1 MGCPNSTLRLVSS
14 QAVQNSAVCELN
26 FVKYDNKLQ
35 RNTSTAADY
44 PSPKS
49 DAPSANDPPSAYDP
63 PSNNDPP
70 SADDPPSTNDL
81 LTVQPVTPVVSPEP
95 TSWVIFYL
103 VL

>member
-14 QAVQNSAVCELN
+14 QTVQNSAVCELN
-26 FVKYDNKLQ
+26 FVKHDDKLQ

-63 PSNNDPP
+63 PSTNDPP
-70 SADDPPSTNDL
+70 SAYEPPSTNDPP
-81 LTVQPVTPVVSPEP
+81 TVHLVTSAVSPEP
-95 TSWVIFYL
+95 TFWVIFY
-103 VL
+103 VVH